1 MGLTKTFGC
10 YTVWTGA
17 CLSVVELLLSF
28 CAALGFG
35 LEKFWVGLAIAVVA
49 VVFLFVELYG
59 LSAQKFGIIVAIGIF
74 RFLAALT
81 SLVGKKSFGSPQKKI
96 CFCAHTSLKLHVF
109 RILKPCACH
118 VQNVMCR
125 VPENAIRVLGTQNHL
140 RNGCRACYTRHIELI
155 FCVNVKKV
163 GK

>member
-35 LEKFWVGLAIAVVA
+35 LEKFWVGLAISVVA

-74 RFLAALT
+74 RFLGALT
-81 SLVGKKSFGSPQKKI
+81 SLVGKIHLVPKKI
-96 CFCAHTSLKLHVF
+96 GNIQLLSTHLSEIAF
-109 RILKPCACH
+109 RILKPCH
-118 VQNVMCR
+118 VQNAMCR

-140 RNGCRACYTRHIELI
+140 KNGCKAC
-155 FCVNVKKV
+155 
-163 GK
+163 

>member
-81 SLVGKKSFGSPQKKI
+81 SLVGKKSFGSPKKNGNI
-96 CFCAHTSLKLHVF
+96 QLLYTHLPEIARFSDFKAL
-109 RILKPCACH
+109 
-118 VQNVMCR
+118 VM
-125 VPENAIRVLGTQNHL
+125 
-140 RNGCRACYTRHIELI
+140 
-155 FCVNVKKV
+155 FKM
-163 GK
+163 

>member
-59 LSAQKFGIIVAIGIF
+59 LSTQKFGIIVAIGIF

-81 SLVGKKSFGSPQKKI
+81 SLVGKKSFGS
-96 CFCAHTSLKLHVF
+96 LKRKWKYTTFVHVF
-109 RILKPCACH
+109 RILKPLSCSKCD
-118 VQNVMCR
+118 VSVGYPKM
-125 VPENAIRVLGTQNHL
+125 PSEFWVLKIT
-140 RNGCRACYTRHIELI
+140 
-155 FCVNVKKV
+155 
-163 GK
+163 

>member
-81 SLVGKKSFGSPQKKI
+81 SLVGKKSIDSPKKMEI
-96 CFCAHTSLKLHVF
+96 YNFCARTSLKLHVF
-109 RILKPCACH
+109 RILKPLSCSKCD
-118 VQNVMCR
+118 VS
-125 VPENAIRVLGTQNHL
+125 GT
-140 RNGCRACYTRHIELI
+140 
-155 FCVNVKKV
+155 
-163 GK
+163 

>member
-81 SLVGKKSFGSPQKKI
+81 SLVGKKSFGSP
-96 CFCAHTSLKLHVF
+96 LKLHVF
-109 RILKPCACH
+109 RILKPLSCSKCD
-118 VQNVMCR
+118 VSVGYLKM
-125 VPENAIRVLGTQNHL
+125 PSEFWVLKIT
-140 RNGCRACYTRHIELI
+140 
-155 FCVNVKKV
+155 
-163 GK
+163 